1 MAFGMAFNSRWHGD
15 KGTRA
20 SRKACHSGHWRGPG
34 YFSCSCCDALKLNS
48 CTEHRQPYPAFSFC
62 RGLLCSIDSASC
74 APVRPAAQMAEPVVE
89 PVPQDFEMN
98 DDAEYDFEDKVGV
111 EKDLSVSNLA
121 PS

>member
-1 MAFGMAFNSRWHGD
+1 
-15 KGTRA
+15 
-20 SRKACHSGHWRGPG
+20 
-34 YFSCSCCDALKLNS
+34 
-48 CTEHRQPYPAFSFC
+48 
-62 RGLLCSIDSASC
+62 
-74 APVRPAAQMAEPVVE
+74 MAEPVVE